1 MRLRKLMMKAFGPFK
16 NEVVIDFH
24 KENIESGLLL
34 ITGETG
40 AGKTSIFD
48 AVCYALYGRASGNT
62 REKNSLRSDFVSD
75 DVDTV
80 VTLGFEHNGHDYEIT
95 RSIRMTKRAKEQKQL
110 ESVSFEINGRKLTGK
125 TEVDNAVKELLSLD
139 YSQFAQVAML
149 AQGEFSRFLLA
160 SPDDK
165 KIIFRKIFNSDV
177 YNNIMRRLKD
187 EARVLNGMRES
198 AKSVLEAAKNKL
210 EDIDTTDKTDAQLIE
225 VIEKKIAEDGKKVNE
240 NLKKR
245 DELGEKKDKL
255 TVEHDRQ
262 STVNQ
267 RITELKD
274 TEKNLNKLREDNK
287 NIEEDRRQLEY
298 NRTAGMDITA
308 ALKAVSDLDTSIT
321 DSMNRLSDAEKKLQ
335 ETNEK
340 LQQKQQE
347 FQGIETY
354 SEDHK
359 KLLEDRQNLENT
371 QKKLSDYSRLEKD
384 LDKDRKLLNEQ
395 ITVYENALSVLLG
408 MEKKFYL
415 GQACMLADQLKEGEP
430 CPVCGSVHHP
440 APASGSAE
448 NVTQQQL
455 DKQRSKTNEAEKGK
469 TRYETRIT
477 EKLEQQKKLGIDP
490 DTDIDAEISQ
500 TKQAVSA
507 MQKTIK
513 ELEDNYNKLTKL
525 KSDLEKDIAGCNAT
539 IKNLNESII
548 KQNQTKEERLKRLE
562 ELYVRYGTTREE
574 YEKRLIDRETLRK
587 LENRIAQ
594 YDKTSR
600 KLNAQKETLSKL
612 VEGKSYVDLT
622 EMKNQLD
629 EISKQWEQADKL
641 YSRTSSKLN
650 TLKGSLKDI
659 TEYSREYQRIDSQY
673 VVAQELSSI
682 ANGSHAGT
690 QRIDFE
696 NYVLSY
702 YLNSVLNQANIRL
715 MRMTDNR
722 YSLARKESADKISES
737 LGLRFT
743 VYDGVT
749 NKERDVG
756 SLSGGEKFKAALALA
771 LGLSDV
777 ISMYAGGIKLDCL
790 FVDEGFGSL
799 DSNSLDQAL
808 NTLSELSDGD
818 KLVAII
824 SHVPELENRID
835 RQIVVNRTNNGS
847 YIQIKA

>member
-149 AQGEFSRFLLA
+149 AQGEVSRFLLA

-225 VIEKKIAEDGKKVNE
+225 VIEKKIAEDGKTVNE

-308 ALKAVSDLDTSIT
+308 ALKAVSDLNTSIT

-354 SEDHK
+354 SE
-359 KLLEDRQNLENT
+359 NT
-371 QKKLSDYSRLEKD
+371 
-384 LDKDRKLLNEQ
+384 
-395 ITVYENALSVLLG
+395 
-408 MEKKFYL
+408 
-415 GQACMLADQLKEGEP
+415 
-430 CPVCGSVHHP
+430 
-440 APASGSAE
+440 
-448 NVTQQQL
+448 
-455 DKQRSKTNEAEKGK
+455 
-469 TRYETRIT
+469 
-477 EKLEQQKKLGIDP
+477 
-490 DTDIDAEISQ
+490 
-500 TKQAVSA
+500 
-507 MQKTIK
+507 
-513 ELEDNYNKLTKL
+513 
-525 KSDLEKDIAGCNAT
+525 
-539 IKNLNESII
+539 
-548 KQNQTKEERLKRLE
+548 
-562 ELYVRYGTTREE
+562 
-574 YEKRLIDRETLRK
+574 
-587 LENRIAQ
+587 
-594 YDKTSR
+594 
-600 KLNAQKETLSKL
+600 
-612 VEGKSYVDLT
+612 
-622 EMKNQLD
+622 
-629 EISKQWEQADKL
+629 
-641 YSRTSSKLN
+641 
-650 TLKGSLKDI
+650 
-659 TEYSREYQRIDSQY
+659 
-673 VVAQELSSI
+673 
-682 ANGSHAGT
+682 
-690 QRIDFE
+690 
-696 NYVLSY
+696 
-702 YLNSVLNQANIRL
+702 
-715 MRMTDNR
+715 
-722 YSLARKESADKISES
+722 
-737 LGLRFT
+737 
-743 VYDGVT
+743 
-749 NKERDVG
+749 
-756 SLSGGEKFKAALALA
+756 
-771 LGLSDV
+771 
-777 ISMYAGGIKLDCL
+777 
-790 FVDEGFGSL
+790 
-799 DSNSLDQAL
+799 
-808 NTLSELSDGD
+808 
-818 KLVAII
+818 
-824 SHVPELENRID
+824 
-835 RQIVVNRTNNGS
+835 
-847 YIQIKA
+847 